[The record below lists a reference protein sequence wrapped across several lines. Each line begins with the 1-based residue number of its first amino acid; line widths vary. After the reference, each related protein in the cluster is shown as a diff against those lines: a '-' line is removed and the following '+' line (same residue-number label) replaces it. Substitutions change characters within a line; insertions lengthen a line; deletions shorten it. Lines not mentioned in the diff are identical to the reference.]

1 MGAREQLLEIAKVK
15 ANQSTTEKKL
25 ALGVQMY
32 TKIKTYRIFKIDDKL
47 MRKLFEFKA
56 SNQDKLHPTMK

>member
-1 MGAREQLLEIAKVK
+1 
-15 ANQSTTEKKL
+15 
-25 ALGVQMY
+25 MY

>member
-1 MGAREQLLEIAKVK
+1 
-15 ANQSTTEKKL
+15 
-25 ALGVQMY
+25 MY

-56 SNQDKLHPTMK
+56 SNQDNLHPTMKYTVYWSLKPLSGFPTSQM